1 MSTRKGV
8 RGRLLVAL
16 IFLAGALVLSSCET
30 LSEMFQPTE
39 IERVEY
45 VPTAKPEWE
54 GQTIYIDFEV
64 ASGIWR
70 YNYASGLSQSIRDQL
85 IEDVVSDGIFNV
97 QDRRTGADYMFK
109 TEVRIANP
117 VIQVSDNDVIRSI
130 SATFRVRTYDRDDN
144 LVTAKTREVRYDA
157 PSFTVTVNDSQQKLV
172 ENYAYNAAQE
182 IRQIVYES
190 FE

>member
-1 MSTRKGV
+1 MV
-8 RGRLLVAL
+8 L
-16 IFLAGALVLSSCET
+16 LAGALVLSSCES
-30 LSEMFQPTE
+30 LSEIFKPTE

-45 VPTAKPEWE
+45 VPTARPEWE

-64 ASGIWR
+64 AGGIWR
-70 YNYASGLSQSIRDQL
+70 YSYASGLSQSIRDQL
-85 IEDVVSDGIFNV
+85 IEDIVSDGIFKV

-130 SATFRVRTYDRDDN
+130 SATFRIRTYDRNDN
-144 LVTAKTREVRYDA
+144 LVTAKTRDVRYDA

-182 IRQIVYES
+182 IRQAVYES

>member
-1 MSTRKGV
+1 MSTRCTA
-8 RGRLLVAL
+8 RGRLLTGLVL
-16 IFLAGALVLSSCET
+16 LAGALVLSSCES
-30 LSEMFQPTE
+30 LSEIFKPTE

-45 VPTAKPEWE
+45 VPTARPEWE

-64 ASGIWR
+64 AGGIWR
-70 YNYASGLSQSIRDQL
+70 YSYASGLSQSIRDQL
-85 IEDVVSDGIFNV
+85 IEDIVSDGIFKV

-130 SATFRVRTYDRDDN
+130 SATFRIRTYDRNDN
-144 LVTAKTREVRYDA
+144 LVTAKTRDVRYDA

-182 IRQIVYES
+182 IRQAVYES